1 MHLLYTP
8 CSKMEKQNKSQVI
21 LSIVVGFLVL
31 FAIFKAPWLLW
42 VSLVVGVLGLLSD
55 TFAGLVTKVWLKFAE
70 VLGRINGSI
79 LLTLIFFIF
88 LTPIAF
94 LMRVIKKGDELSLK
108 KPEGSNYTERNHQ
121 YRAKDLEN
129 IW

>member
-1 MHLLYTP
+1 MLHLFTRF
-8 CSKMEKQNKSQVI
+8 SKMEKQNKSQVI

-42 VSLVVGVLGLLSD
+42 ISLVIGVLGLLSD
-55 TFAGLVTKVWLKFAE
+55 AFAGLVTKGWLKFAE
-70 VLGRINGSI
+70 ILGRINGSI
-79 LLTLIFFIF
+79 LLTIIFFIF

-94 LMRVIKKGDELSLK
+94 LMRIFKKGDELSLK
-108 KPEGSNYTERNHQ
+108 KPQGSNYAERNHL
-121 YRAKDLEN
+121 YTGKDLEN